1 MTDPRRLR
9 EDGDDAVVAN
19 LLDAARAY
27 HRPAASRSRILRVL
41 GLPVAISVGVPA
53 AAIASSFGTKLVLI
67 VSTATAVVAGGSAVV
82 YRTHVRARAHQAAA
96 VVNHRIVTAPSQR
109 QPQTAPTFTEG
120 PAAPTL
126 EDPPTPAPPPDPV
139 VAAVSARV
147 AAVPARAAAVASLP
161 PARKH
166 APVGRSHSSAA
177 PRLRSEPSVAPV
189 AGPEPDPTAPS
200 QPIAPPPASLSTPE
214 ASRQVASPRPL
225 PAPVARAQA
234 TAPRRPPLAR
244 EIALLDAAEQAE
256 RRRDHRA
263 ALAGL
268 EAYRREFP
276 GGALLAEAEVLR
288 ISALF
293 SAGDT
298 ATARAHA
305 RAFLAGSA
313 PSPLTARVASMLS
326 RASSESETKEQ
337 P

>member
-27 HRPAASRSRILRVL
+27 HRPAASRNRILRML

-67 VSTATAVVAGGSAVV
+67 VSAATAVVAGGSVVV
-82 YRTHVRARAHQAAA
+82 YRTHVRAPAHEEAA
-96 VVNHRIVTAPSQR
+96 VATHRIVTARAQR
-109 QPQTAPTFTEG
+109 QPQTAPTFRED
-120 PAAPTL
+120 PAAPAL
-126 EDPPTPAPPPDPV
+126 EDPPTPAPPPDPI
-139 VAAVSARV
+139 VAAA
-147 AAVPARAAAVASLP
+147 PARAADVASPP

-166 APVGRSHSSAA
+166 SPVGQSRFSAE
-177 PRLRSEPSVAPV
+177 RRVRSEPSVAPV

-200 QPIAPPPASLSTPE
+200 PPIAPPPAPLSTPE
-214 ASRQVASPRPL
+214 SSRQVAPPRPL
-225 PAPVARAQA
+225 PAPLTRAQA
-234 TAPRRPPLAR
+234 TAPQRPPLAR
-244 EIALLDAAEQAE
+244 EIALLDAAERAE
-256 RRRDHRA
+256 RQHDHRA

-288 ISALF
+288 ISTLF